1 MADNG
6 CVGCNSAITQ
16 QKANDEKTIQIA
28 KQMAKEQNKTIALY
42 RDEEGTL
49 RIATEPGM
57 PITGYI
63 SPFMQNAVS

>member
-1 MADNG
+1 MSCINCTG
-6 CVGCNSAITQ
+6 AITQ

-57 PITGYI
+57 PITVYI
-63 SPFMQNAVS
+63 SPFMQNALS